1 LDRGIVRDNGYRQSA
16 EAVEVGRGVHFLL
29 GEGDGPLLLEEARE
43 RLGVRCMRFGRDF
56 GENDVKFG

>member
-1 LDRGIVRDNGYRQSA
+1 
-16 EAVEVGRGVHFLL
+16 VGRGVHFLL
-29 GEGDGPLLLEEARE
+29 GEGDGLLLLEEARE